1 MTDAA
6 KSTPFFS
13 IIIPAYNRAD
23 VIGEAI
29 QSCLTQSFDDFEIVI
44 VDDGSKDG
52 ERLAEV
58 IEAFTDERII
68 LHRQDNA
75 GASSARNTGIDAARG
90 RFIAFLD
97 SDDRFLP
104 TKLERFRERIGSRSR
119 FAGFAP
125 AIVDRGKG
133 RTAIK
138 PSGQLNPGEPLEHY
152 FFARNQ
158 MVQTS
163 VLVVDRQSA
172 VDARFKPDILV
183 GEDLDFCLAIEAA
196 GIPWERIDEPLSIW
210 FDVPQEGRSA
220 DYRGDLKAAY
230 KNFRT
235 WGLLSERGRYAY
247 EGTVGAF
254 HTAPIDRLAA
264 LRMLLAGPL
273 KGGVKLPVTGR
284 QFVRCFLPRK
294 IYHQLVGAVL
304 GLKKSLRKTPGTPT
318 G

>member
-1 MTDAA
+1 MTENSQA
-6 KSTPFFS
+6 PYFS
-13 IIIPAYNRAD
+13 IIIPAYNRSD

-29 QSCLTQSFDDFEIVI
+29 QSCLSQTFTDFEIVI

-52 ERLAEV
+52 KRLAEV
-58 IEAFTDERII
+58 IADFADERIV
-68 LHRQDNA
+68 LHRQKNA
-75 GASSARNTGIDAARG
+75 GASSARNTGIDIARG

-104 TKLERFRERIGSRSR
+104 TKLERFRERIGNRSR

-138 PSGQLNPGEPLEHY
+138 PGGMLHQGEPLEHY
-152 FFARNQ
+152 FFSRNQ
-158 MVQTS
+158 MIQTS

-172 VDARFKPDILV
+172 ADARFRPDISV

-196 GIPWERIDEPLSIW
+196 GIEWERIEEPLSIW
-210 FDVPQEGRSA
+210 FDVPQKGRSA
-220 DYRGDLKAAY
+220 DYRGDLEAAY

-235 WGLLSERGRYAY
+235 WKLLSERGRYAY

-254 HTAPIDRLAA
+254 HTAPVDRAA
-264 LRMLLAGPL
+264 AMRMLLNGLL
-273 KGGVKLPVTGR
+273 KGDVKLAVTGR
-284 QFVRCFLPRK
+284 QFIRCFLPRT
-294 IYHQLVGAVL
+294 IYHKLVGAALEITKNVR
-304 GLKKSLRKTPGTPT
+304 KSRSTPT